1 MSKDEKL
8 IESIT
13 NREKRSYTKS
23 DRQSW
28 KKLRIS
34 DEFGWDNEMRQ
45 IYFRMKSNYDKA
57 LQKIDYTN
65 PENRKDSRT
74 RKDFKRKAD
83 NHSFG
88 IWSDSVYDDTL
99 KTGTNFIKF
108 VIWYEKNRKESGD
121 EYRDIKKLADIRP
134 FHVREFLMAKKE
146 GRFGSWSEDGKACT
160 NKTLNTLY
168 GHIQKFSEAT
178 ISYGVKSHAKL
189 IKASHKEIVGEYR
202 KADRVR
208 GRGKTDHKKGYT
220 IDQANQIIEALEGD
234 QYAQSLASVLTYVG
248 LRIET
253 VKKLQW
259 SDILD
264 ETGKVKSRFAISN
277 GTKLKGGRVL
287 APICPEGTQEKL
299 QQIWDT
305 GLFKKDGK
313 VWGDKMSEHDMRNT
327 FIKACENAKVDWKGF
342 HEFRTAT
349 VEYCGNV
356 TKEMSKEEL
365 AKGVLAAVN
374 SIEKVDPITGEVTKP
389 LNPLEPKKEWAR
401 DKNGNRIVAG
411 KKNGVIF
418 YKKKIKTD
426 ETGHPVMEERYTYEK
441 LMSRRRDYL
450 ENVFIAQQISHN
462 RSDANEPYRQEKRK
476 K

>member
-1 MSKDEKL
+1 MSEDEKL

-28 KKLRIS
+28 KKLRIT
-34 DEFGWDNEMRQ
+34 DEYGWDNEMRQ
-45 IYFRMKSNYDKA
+45 IYFRLKSNYDKA

-65 PENRKDSRT
+65 VENRTDSRT

-83 NHSFG
+83 NHAYG

-108 VIWYEKNRKESGD
+108 VIWFEKNRQNSGD
-121 EYRDIKKLADIRP
+121 EHRDIKKLADIRP
-134 FHVREFLMAKKE
+134 YHVREFLLAKKE

-189 IKASHKEIVGEYR
+189 IKPSHKEIVGEYR

-220 IDQANQIIEALEGD
+220 IDQANKIIGALEGD
-234 QYAQSLASVLTYVG
+234 QYAQSMASVLTYVG

-264 ETGKVKSRFAISN
+264 ETGKVKSRFGIED

-287 APICPEGTQEKL
+287 APLCPENTQDKL
-299 QQIWDT
+299 QRIWDT
-305 GLFKKDGK
+305 GLFKEGEK
-313 VWGDKMSEHDMRNT
+313 VWGDKMSAHDMRNT
-327 FIKACENAKVDWKGF
+327 FIQACENAKVDWKGF
-342 HEFRTAT
+342 HEFRPAT
-349 VEYCGNV
+349 VEYYENMV
-356 TKEMSKEEL
+356 KEMSKEEV
-365 AKGVLAAVN
+365 ANSILAAVN
-374 SIEKVDPITGEVTKP
+374 SIEKVDPKTGKVIKP
-389 LNPLEPKKEWAR
+389 LNPLIPKKKWAR
-401 DKNGNRIVAG
+401 DKDGNRIVDF
-411 KKNGVIF
+411 KKKGVIY
-418 YKKKIKTD
+418 YKKETETD
-426 ETGHPVMEERYTYEK
+426 ETGHPVKEERYTFEK